1 MRKEETLLAFVKN
14 SFVPLSSAQIPITDR
29 GFRYG
34 DGVFETI
41 RVSQG
46 IAYQLEQHLKRLYC
60 GLDALCI
67 PHPSINIKEICY
79 QLITINHLENGFLR
93 LTITRGTSGFG
104 YLPSST
110 SSPLVVAQCG
120 HHMNK
125 SSENFQ
131 PLKIW
136 LSSIRRPDSR
146 SIPNKIKTLQGL
158 PSILARIEAEEN
170 DCGEALLLGP
180 NGELCEGS
188 STNIFWVK
196 DGILYTPSL
205 ELPIVAG
212 TIRDTII
219 RINKSNVRTG
229 VFTLDDLISA
239 QEVMLTNT
247 NWLVRGVSQLLPGN
261 QFKWNPGF
269 YTNKLFNMVKQ
280 DIISYVET
288 K

>member
-1 MRKEETLLAFVKN
+1 MKN
-14 SFVPLSSAQIPITDR
+14 SFVPLSSAKIPITDR

-34 DGVFETI
+34 DGIFETI

-46 IAYQLEQHLKRLYC
+46 ITYQLELHLKRLYL
-60 GLDALCI
+60 GLEKLDI
-67 PHPSINIKEICY
+67 PHPPVNLEEICY
-79 QLITINHLENGFLR
+79 QLISRKHLQTGFLR

-104 YLPSST
+104 YLPPST
-110 SSPLVVAQCG
+110 STPLVVAQCW
-120 HHMNK
+120 HHNHEGLK
-125 SSENFQ
+125 SFV
-131 PLKIW
+131 PLRIW

-146 SIPNKIKTLQGL
+146 SIPNRIKTLQGI
-158 PSILARIEAEEN
+158 PSILARIEAETN
-170 DCGEALLLGP
+170 NCDEALLLGP

-196 DGILYTPSL
+196 NKILYTPSS

-219 RINKSNVRTG
+219 RINKPYVRTG

-247 NWLVRGVSQLLPGN
+247 SWLVRGVSELLPGSKL
-261 QFKWNPGF
+261 KWNPGF
-269 YTNKLFNMVKQ
+269 YTNKLYNMVKQ
-280 DIISYVET
+280 DIDSYVET